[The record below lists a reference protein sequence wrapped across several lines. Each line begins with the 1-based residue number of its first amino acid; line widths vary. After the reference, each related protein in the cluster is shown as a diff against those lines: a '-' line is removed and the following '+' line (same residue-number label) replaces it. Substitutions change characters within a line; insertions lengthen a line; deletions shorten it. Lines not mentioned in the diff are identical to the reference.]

1 MRPRAWRVALALAM
15 ALGSAAASAATVH
28 PSGASVPE
36 NLLRIELRFEAP
48 LQAPL
53 ALSQVRLLDA
63 DGIEIESAF
72 LDLTLPSADGRRVTL
87 LLHPARVKTGVGANV
102 ALGRALHAG
111 FSVTLVV
118 DGAAEGSRPGERVRK
133 TWQVTPFDAGSPDPD
148 RWRFTPPAPGSRAP
162 LALQLDRALNA
173 SAEAMIA
180 VRGPDG
186 ERVPGRARLEAG
198 ETRWRFTPARPWRAG
213 RHAIVTHPDLETP
226 AGNRP
231 CAPFE
236 ALHAQQGRCGGGT
249 ERPFEIGR

>member
-1 MRPRAWRVALALAM
+1 MRPGAWRVALAM
-15 ALGSAAASAATVH
+15 ALVPHMASAATVH

-36 NLLRIELRFEAP
+36 NLLRIELRFDAP

-63 DGIEIESAF
+63 DGAEIEGAF
-72 LDLTLPSADGRRVTL
+72 LDLALPSADGRRVTL

-102 ALGRALHAG
+102 ALGRALQAG
-111 FSVTLVV
+111 SAVTLVV
-118 DGAAEGSRPGERVRK
+118 DGATEGSRIRK
-133 TWQVTPFDAGSPDPD
+133 TWQVTPFDTEPPSPD
-148 RWRFTPPAPGSRAP
+148 RWRFATPARGSRAP
-162 LALQLDRALNA
+162 LVLQLDHALNA
-173 SAEAMIA
+173 SAETMIA

-186 ERVPGRARLEAG
+186 ERVPGRAQLEAG
-198 ETRWRFTPARPWRAG
+198 EARWRFTPARPWHAG

-236 ALHAQQGRCGGGT
+236 AIHAQQGRCERGT